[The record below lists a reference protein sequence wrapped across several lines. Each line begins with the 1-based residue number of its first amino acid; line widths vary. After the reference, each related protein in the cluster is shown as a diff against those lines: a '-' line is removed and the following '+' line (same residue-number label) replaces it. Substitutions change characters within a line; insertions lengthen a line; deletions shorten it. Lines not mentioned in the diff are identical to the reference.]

1 MPTRF
6 SAIFASDS
14 IRHSRHVAA
23 LEIKKVSEAESWTD
37 EDEAELELARRNF
50 HQAMAKIARESIL
63 PYLDEYRRPTAPERP
78 GRFPRDDVRVAAMLR
93 DLGRKEFRG
102 KKEKAAAK
110 VAMKAWADH
119 LRAVQ
124 ACEAS
129 GSSRVKA
136 LLDYWNHA
144 GLAGDEETAERILAF
159 LGREWCH
166 SGPIPADTDALAL
179 ELARRRDVIS
189 DRLMYGD
196 HAPAKRDDG
205 PRQLCAPEV
214 V

>member
-23 LEIKKVSEAESWTD
+23 LEIKKVSEAKSWTD
-37 EDEAELELARRNF
+37 EDESELELARRNF
-50 HQAMAKIARESIL
+50 HGVMAKIARKSIL
-63 PYLDEYRRPTAPERP
+63 PFLDDYRRPTAPERP
-78 GRFPRDDVRVAAMLR
+78 GRFPRDDARVAALLR
-93 DLGRKEFRG
+93 DVGRKERKS
-102 KKEKAAAK
+102 KKDK
-110 VAMKAWADH
+110 VAMTAWADH
-119 LRAVQ
+119 VRAVQ

-136 LLDYWNHA
+136 LLTYQRHA
-144 GLAGDEETAERILAF
+144 ELASDEETADTIGAF
-159 LGREWCH
+159 LAREWGY
-166 SGPIPADTDALAL
+166 SGDVPADVDALAV

-196 HAPAKRDDG
+196 HEPSKRDDG

-214 V
+214 M